1 MHGLQ
6 APAPTPAGERQIYP
20 LSELQGACPAGVLAT
35 EKELHLSD
43 GEFSSALVSL
53 RHVCSLAPLSLVPSD
68 SLFCTTCLTP
78 SLKTAAGGDKGR
90 I

>member
-20 LSELQGACPAGVLAT
+20 LSELQMGCPAGVLAT

-53 RHVCSLAPLSLVPSD
+53 LFMRSLAHLSLVPTD
-68 SLFCTTCLTP
+68 SLFCTTCLTT
-78 SLKTAAGGDKGR
+78 SLITCCR
-90 I
+90 E

>member
-20 LSELQGACPAGVLAT
+20 LSELQMGCPAGVLAT

-53 RHVCSLAPLSLVPSD
+53 LFMRAAWPSSRWLRAIACSAPHV
-68 SLFCTTCLTP
+68 
-78 SLKTAAGGDKGR
+78 
-90 I
+90 